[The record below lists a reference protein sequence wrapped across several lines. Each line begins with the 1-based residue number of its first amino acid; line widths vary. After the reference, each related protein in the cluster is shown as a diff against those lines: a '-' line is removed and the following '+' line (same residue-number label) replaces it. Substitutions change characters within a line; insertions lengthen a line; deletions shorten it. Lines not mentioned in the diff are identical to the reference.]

1 MKLVQ
6 TLSLALVMAFS
17 LTAAA
22 DAQKPAPAPAP
33 AKDAPA
39 AAAPSQADIDKWLA
53 FFDKIV
59 DAVVADKDDCKK
71 MATDVNVVIDA
82 NKDLIAKA
90 TEAAKSGMKLPKSA
104 TDHMMASAQKMG
116 PAMQKCSAD
125 KGVNDAFARL
135 DVGGSHGKAAPKG
148 K

>member
-6 TLSLALVMAFS
+6 TLSIALVMAFS
-17 LTAAA
+17 LSASA
-22 DAQKPAPAPAP
+22 DDKKPAPAP
-33 AKDAPA
+33 AKDTTAAP
-39 AAAPSQADIDKWLA
+39 APSQADIDKWLA
-53 FFDKIV
+53 FFDTIV
-59 DAVVADKDDCKK
+59 DKVVADKDDCVK
-71 MATDVNVVIDA
+71 MAKDVNTVIDA

-90 TEAAKSGMKLPKSA
+90 SEAAKSGMKLPKSA

-135 DVGGSHGKAAPKG
+135 DVGGSHAKTAPKG